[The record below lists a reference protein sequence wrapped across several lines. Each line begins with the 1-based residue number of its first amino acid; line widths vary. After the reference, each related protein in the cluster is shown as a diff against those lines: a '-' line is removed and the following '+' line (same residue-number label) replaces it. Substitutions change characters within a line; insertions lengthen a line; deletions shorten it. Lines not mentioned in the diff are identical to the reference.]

1 MSGLA
6 MRPAD
11 VLRVAILAVAFVLM
25 LLAVAVPGAYAF
37 EAGLEYSGKL
47 LVEEPA
53 GLESKSGS
61 EHDFGKIKLQL
72 SWTATGH
79 TTSAPTGALWHFT
92 SLTGTAHFDTKGSS
106 QPPAPECSATLSER
120 PGSESY
126 FTIAPSGSGVQVS
139 TELPLGSQV
148 LQSSDTSED
157 ACSIGA
163 FFALL
168 DPEGFSRYFAG
179 EASASELEA
188 IGSAEKPI
196 FNAPAGGPW
205 SAAFDD
211 YFSREIPS
219 GAGDPYLLEI
229 SSTLIVGSTGTVV
242 APTAPPSVG
251 TTATPTA
258 YGPKFDQAKAMAEAD
273 MRKTAIPNAERLCLP
288 YAGGLVMAGAGVL
301 TLGLGPAGGI
311 LAMTGTLTSSALAPF
326 CNAAVTR
333 LSRDYKTFKD
343 PPLDSVDVLA
353 EPAVIAAPGLPSCG
367 RYRGRT
373 KKLCAKLRAA
383 YANLDTTAMKVAAT
397 AAAIEETVSREHAA
411 YETHNQSA
419 VSAQD
424 TQLSSLLSQQSSAEA
439 EEARAGKTVAGVL
452 RSAHIG
458 FKLSQKQSAKVV
470 AHAQTMLAAA
480 GVTVPDLRAFDPSA
494 LVPAK
499 TNLLAALSEL

>member
-1 MSGLA
+1 

-11 VLRVAILAVAFVLM
+11 VLRVAILAAALVLV
-25 LLAVAVPGAYAF
+25 LLAVVTPGAYAF
-37 EAGLEYSGKL
+37 ETGLEYSGKI
-47 LVEEPA
+47 LVEEPT
-53 GLESKSGS
+53 GLESKGGS

-72 SWTATGH
+72 SWAATGH

-92 SLTGTAHFDTKGSS
+92 SLTGTAHFDTNGSS
-106 QPPAPECSATLSER
+106 QPPEPECSATLSER

-163 FFALL
+163 FFAHL

-188 IGSAEKPI
+188 MGSAEKPI
-196 FNAPAGGPW
+196 FNAPTGGPW
-205 SAAFDD
+205 SAPFND

-229 SSTLIVGSTGTVV
+229 SSTLTVGSTGTVV

-258 YGPKFDQAKAMAEAD
+258 YGPKFDQAKATAEED

-301 TLGLGPAGGI
+301 TLGLGPAG
-311 LAMTGTLTSSALAPF
+311 
-326 CNAAVTR
+326 AVTR

-353 EPAVIAAPGLPSCG
+353 EPAVAAAPGLPSCG

-373 KKLCAKLRAA
+373 KKLCAKLRTA

-397 AAAIEETVSREHAA
+397 ATAIEETVSREHAA
-411 YETHNQSA
+411 YEAHNQSA

-424 TQLSSLLSQQSSAEA
+424 TQLSSLLSQQASAEV
-439 EEARAGKTVAGVL
+439 EEARAGKAVASVL
-452 RSAHIG
+452 RSAHVG
-458 FKLSQKQSAKVV
+458 FKLSKKESAKVV
-470 AHAQTMLAAA
+470 AHAQAALAAA
-480 GVTVPDLRAFDPSA
+480 GVTVPDLRAFDPGA
-494 LVPAK
+494 FVPAK
-499 TNLLAALSEL
+499 TDLLAALSEL